1 MRRIERR
8 RKPLGE
14 DDVLRAVVC
23 DYVGPAECAINAEAG
38 YTTAVASRAGLV
50 ARHTGPQREGAALP
64 LPAESPRRAHRGM
77 RDVTCSKFSDFGT
90 PRSKCRAF
98 GTPQPYWDPSRATTR
113 ACTRGDPSRSGMA
126 TRTGRAQRRSAQ
138 PQHVFFFFSFFFFA
152 ATL

>member
-64 LPAESPRRAHRGM
+64 LPAESPAERAAGCVTRGRRCARANCRGPASQSDPAA
-77 RDVTCSKFSDFGT
+77 RASVAPRVPLFAILSKFSQ
-90 PRSKCRAF
+90 K
-98 GTPQPYWDPSRATTR
+98 
-113 ACTRGDPSRSGMA
+113 
-126 TRTGRAQRRSAQ
+126 
-138 PQHVFFFFSFFFFA
+138 
-152 ATL
+152 